1 MYRLMYRELC
11 RSGFSLLIRLYNLY
25 SLAAGGGG
33 GGGAMIVFVFVGGVA
48 ARRTFVV
55 YY

>member
-25 SLAAGGGG
+25 SLAGGGG